1 MLERE
6 SALAAVSEVLTAARA
21 GRGRALF
28 VIGEAGLG
36 KTTILTAATGQAGDQ
51 FRVGSGRGGFGRAAV
66 PFGLVAEALG
76 PLAGDGVVE
85 DELMKPSRGSGSPAS
100 VRLYVTF
107 MLIRQLA
114 ASAPLLLTFDDL
126 HAADPDSLGLI
137 HLLCHRIARLP
148 VAVIATCRPWPEP
161 ALLVAEDPAAGGVA
175 DVQRL
180 APLSPVAARSLVA
193 DRVGDNVPDAVLD
206 QTLAACG
213 GNPLLLGYAA
223 DDLRRGDDAG
233 SPATQ
238 SKIRMMLFRLIGANE
253 DDRQL
258 LRAASVLGLRF
269 RIAVAGKV
277 AGLPDRRA
285 ITALDRLTRTGLIS
299 GGDGGWAQFSHELVR
314 QAVYEELAP
323 PVRAQL
329 HELAFR
335 ALVAY
340 SPNPAEAAGQ
350 ALAAGLTGDTQAI
363 TTLARAGRDALRA
376 GAVKAARR
384 DLEAAVQLAGG
395 AVADDTYIDLGRALL
410 LDGDS
415 SRAAEV
421 CERALRSARLD
432 AATRA
437 GALGLIGRAAFH
449 VGDFGR
455 AQACYASAAA
465 LTEGQHPELAVGALL
480 DEAFLTWAYLGPGA
494 ALPLAERS
502 RALAAGAGTKTAG
515 ALRACADAAWAL
527 CAYLTG
533 DPHGL
538 GVAQLAAGLAGAA
551 ALSASAGANWALEPT
566 AIFGDLAV
574 WAERFPDA
582 ELLLTQALTE
592 AERGG
597 EPFLDFHASLS
608 WSDGLRRLGRLGE
621 ALALADRAVEVAR
634 LMPVGLPLALSAR
647 GLALAD
653 LGRID
658 EAAKAHAEVREAAG
672 DGPGWYLA
680 TGYELHLVGALAYR
694 RGDPGAACA
703 AFGRLRTLLS
713 DRAVADACHIDYAQ
727 DAIDAY
733 LGCGRLDGAGALI
746 EWLESGSPSLPG
758 RWPGLVAA
766 VGRARLADAGGNPG
780 LAATR
785 FADVVAEPDG
795 LPQPLARAWALTH
808 YGAFLARHGQQ
819 ARSRGML
826 AGAAEL
832 AEDCGAAWHAAWAR
846 AEWRRAG
853 GRRRT
858 APDELTPQEAAVARL
873 ARAGRTN
880 REIAQQLYLSVNT
893 VETHMRH
900 IFRKLGI
907 ERRWQLLDHPGPGS
921 QGSGDVSG

>member
-6 SALAAVSEVLTAARA
+6 SVLAAVSEVLTAARA
-21 GRGRALF
+21 GHGRALF
-28 VIGEAGLG
+28 VVGEAGLG
-36 KTTILTAATGQAGDQ
+36 KTTVLTAAIGQAGDQ
-51 FRVGSGRGGFGRAAV
+51 FRVGSGRGGFAGPAV

-76 PLAGDGVVE
+76 PLAGDGAVE
-85 DELMKPSRGSGSPAS
+85 DELMRPARGGGSPAS
-100 VRLYVTF
+100 VRLYLTF
-107 MLIRQLA
+107 TLIRQLA
-114 ASAPLLLTFDDL
+114 ASGPLLLAFDDL
-126 HAADPDSLGLI
+126 HAADPDSLALI
-137 HLLCHRIARLP
+137 HLLGHRITRLP
-148 VAVIATCRPWPEP
+148 VAVIATSRPWPEP
-161 ALLVAEDPAAGGVA
+161 ALLVAEDLAARGVA
-175 DVQRL
+175 GLQRL
-180 APLSPVAARSLVA
+180 APLTATAARSLVR
-193 DRVGDNVPDAVLD
+193 DRIGGQVPEAILD
-206 QTLAACG
+206 QALAACG

-223 DDLRRGDDAG
+223 DGLRRGDDVG
-233 SPATQ
+233 SSATQ
-238 SKIRMMLFRLIGANE
+238 SEIRLLLFRLIGANE

-258 LRAASVLGLRF
+258 LRAASVLGPRF
-269 RIAVAGKV
+269 RVSVAGQM
-277 AGLPDRRA
+277 AGLAARRA
-285 ITALDRLTRTGLIS
+285 IAALDRLTRAGLIR
-299 GGDGGWAQFSHELVR
+299 GGEGGWAQFSHELVR
-314 QAVYEELAP
+314 QAVYDELAP

-363 TTLARAGRDALRA
+363 ATLIRAGRDALRA

-384 DLEAAVQLAGG
+384 DLEAAVQLADGVVPDE
-395 AVADDTYIDLGRALL
+395 AYIDLGRALL

-421 CERALRSARLD
+421 CERVLRPARLD
-432 AATRA
+432 AAARA
-437 GALGLIGRAAFH
+437 GALGLMGRAAFN

-455 AQACYASAAA
+455 AQARYASAV
-465 LTEGQHPELAVGALL
+465 LMTEGRHPELAVSALL
-480 DEAFLTWAYLGPGA
+480 DQVFLTWAYLGPAA

-502 RALAAGAGTKTAG
+502 RELAAATGRQAAE

-533 DPHGL
+533 DPDGL
-538 GVAQLAAGLAGAA
+538 GVAQLAAGSAGAA

-582 ELLLTQALTE
+582 EALLTQALRE

-621 ALALADRAVEVAR
+621 ALTLADRAVEVAR
-634 LMPVGLPLALSAR
+634 LMPVALPLALSAR

-658 EAAKAHAEVREAAG
+658 AAAEAHTQAAGAAG
-672 DGPGWYLA
+672 DGPQWYLG
-680 TGYELHLVGALAYR
+680 TGYELHLAGAVAHR
-694 RGDPGAACA
+694 RGDPGVACA
-703 AFGRLRTLLS
+703 AFDRLRALLS
-713 DRAVADACHIDYAQ
+713 GHGVADACHIDYAQ

-733 LGCGRLDGAGALI
+733 LSSGRRDGAEALI
-746 EWLESGSPSLPG
+746 EWLESSGPALPS
-758 RWPGLVAA
+758 RWPAAVAA
-766 VGRARLADAGGNPG
+766 VGRARLAGHDDDPD
-780 LAATR
+780 LAAACYAR
-785 FADVVAEPDG
+785 ALAQPGG
-795 LPQPLARAWALTH
+795 LPQPLARVWALTH
-808 YGAFLARHGQQ
+808 HGTFLERQGQQ
-819 ARSRGML
+819 ARSRDVL

-832 AEDCGAAWHAAWAR
+832 AEDCGAAWHAAWVR

-880 REIAQQLYLSVNT
+880 REIAQQLHLSINT

-900 IFRKLGI
+900 VFRKLGI
-907 ERRWQLLDHPGPGS
+907 ERRWQLLDHPGPGP
-921 QGSGDVSG
+921 GGGERKRR